1 VSAPDPA
8 ALARLLRSREAEE
21 FLYREAMLLDRRE
34 FEAWLDL
41 LADDVRYFMP
51 LRRNV
56 PSQDPSGE
64 WTREGEDVAW
74 FDEGKDTLAMRV
86 AQLGTGVHWAEEPP
100 SRTCH
105 LVSNVLVLDDS
116 GPEWQVHSHFIF
128 YRNRMERETDLLA
141 GRREDRLRV
150 TPHGL
155 KLAHRRILLEHNVL
169 EIKNLTNFF

>member
-1 VSAPDPA
+1 VSAPDAA
-8 ALARLLRSREAEE
+8 ALARLVRARQAEE
-21 FLYREAMLLDRRE
+21 FLYREAMLLDARE

-41 LADDVRYFMP
+41 LAEDVRYFMP

-56 PSQDPSGE
+56 PSQDPADE

-74 FDEGKDTLAMRV
+74 FDEGKDILAMRV
-86 AQLGTGVHWAEEPP
+86 AQLRTGVHWAEEPP

-105 LVSNVLVLDDS
+105 LVSNVLLLDDS
-116 GPEWQVHSHFIF
+116 GPEWRVHSHFIF

-150 TPHGL
+150 TPAGL
-155 KLAHRRILLEHNVL
+155 RLAHRRVLLEHNVL

>member
-1 VSAPDPA
+1 MNPAQDP
-8 ALARLLRSREAEE
+8 ALARLLRARQAEE
-21 FLYREAMLLDRRE
+21 FLYREAGLLDRRE
-34 FEAWLDL
+34 FSAWLDL
-41 LADDVRYFMP
+41 LTDDMRYFMP

-56 PSQDPSGE
+56 PSLDPADE

-74 FDEGKDTLAMRV
+74 FDEDKALLAMRV
-86 AQLGTGVHWAEEPP
+86 QQLHTGVHWAEEPP

-105 LVSNVLVLDDS
+105 LVSNVLVVDDA

-128 YRNRMERETDLLA
+128 YRNRMARETDLLA

-150 TPHGL
+150 TPDGL
-155 KLAHRRILLEHNVL
+155 RLSYRRVLLDHNVL